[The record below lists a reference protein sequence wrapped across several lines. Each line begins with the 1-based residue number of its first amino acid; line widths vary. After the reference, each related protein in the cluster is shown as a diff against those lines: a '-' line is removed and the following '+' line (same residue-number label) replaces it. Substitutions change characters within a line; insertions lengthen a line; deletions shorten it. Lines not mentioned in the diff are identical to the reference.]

1 MNHLN
6 KLLIA
11 FINIIFFV
19 SCASNIQDNS
29 YQSKEL
35 ISIDKPKVVYNFKK
49 LPKRINVFLLDTNQ
63 TTEREFINGLSIN
76 YYYYKNLSNYSPEIN
91 FITSKKIDEGNC
103 KLNKDSQD
111 YSIILLNDAFLGSLD
126 PYCLNKLL
134 NLNGIL
140 ILSSDNLKVKE
151 LNQEVLHVNRQNEYR
166 DLLTYAKNN
175 RSKNSLIIDD
185 ENTRDKDILTKIWLN
200 LEGKVL
206 DSSTSGSNLNENL
219 LSNLLLIERSKERSR
234 KLSRILSVPLE
245 STPRRRMDLDS
256 IILSVSLTKAR
267 SLKPELEY
275 NYGESL
281 QVYLLPNWE
290 NDEYYLKK
298 ELDLERVVLIDMPW
312 MLNTEINYLRNL
324 PKKRNRSFAIGYDA
338 YEIALLLN
346 NSSSS
351 KQFQLSGMSGK
362 IIYYR
367 GSLLRKSPKVSVQDG
382 LFKMIGY

>member
-1 MNHLN
+1 
-6 KLLIA
+6 
-11 FINIIFFV
+11 
-19 SCASNIQDNS
+19 
-29 YQSKEL
+29 
-35 ISIDKPKVVYNFKK
+35 
-49 LPKRINVFLLDTNQ
+49 
-63 TTEREFINGLSIN
+63 
-76 YYYYKNLSNYSPEIN
+76 
-91 FITSKKIDEGNC
+91 
-103 KLNKDSQD
+103 
-111 YSIILLNDAFLGSLD
+111 
-126 PYCLNKLL
+126 
-134 NLNGIL
+134 
-140 ILSSDNLKVKE
+140 
-151 LNQEVLHVNRQNEYR
+151 QEVLHVNRQNEYR

-185 ENTRDKDILTKIWLN
+185 ENTRDKDILGKIWLN

-367 GSLLRKSPKVSVQDG
+367 GSLLRRSPKVSVQDG

>member
-111 YSIILLNDAFLGSLD
+111 YSIILLNDTFLGSLD

-166 DLLTYAKNN
+166 VLLTYEKNN

-185 ENTRDKDILTKIWLN
+185 ENTRDKDILREIWLN
-200 LEGKVL
+200 LEGRVL